1 MGNKVGMGMKM
12 GKIEI
17 DDRGRITLPVE
28 IREKLFLKS
37 GEKLTINVNSDN
49 TITIKKKPSKE
60 LIFDKLVGCIKTA
73 LDDEKPTP
81 ESIKGIWKMN
91 Q

>member
-1 MGNKVGMGMKM
+1 M

-17 DDRGRITLPVE
+17 DDRGRITLPVK

-49 TITIKKKPSKE
+49 TITIRKTPSKE

-73 LDDEKPTP
+73 LDEEKPTP
-81 ESIKGIWKMN
+81 ESIKRIWKMN
-91 Q
+91 H